1 MQKQTNRQGETDIIA
16 GMTKPPAPA
25 AEDLPEDSAW
35 LFPEYRFEDIRLD
48 SYRAVIIERILERG
62 SWEQVRWLFATY
74 GETEVAEWVRRHGF
88 RLLSKRSFALWRLT
102 LDVEDYFAPDWA
114 REAKEGE
121 PW

>member
-1 MQKQTNRQGETDIIA
+1 MDGQTNRQGEADIIES
-16 GMTKPPAPA
+16 MVNPPAPPIG
-25 AEDLPEDSAW
+25 ELPEDSAW
-35 LFPEYRFEDIRLD
+35 LFPEYKFENIQLD
-48 SYRAVIIERILERG
+48 SHKAVIIERILERG
-62 SWEQVRWLFATY
+62 TWEQLRWLFATY
-74 GETEVAEWVRRHGF
+74 GEAEVAEWVRVHGF